1 MLKKLQRNLCSPTNI
16 LSYSNILICT
26 SFVGENIC
34 ETRYLFAAICQ
45 QNIYHQPTCGSIYV
59 CSSKVNI
66 WSKSSDEN
74 LLQTHSRNWIASFLH
89 QEISLGL
96 ISEIRQGPD
105 RRDCKHLIRLCR
117 KKETTQARWAL
128 VFFKTFLSWYVKLFR
143 TMLHQNNFLL
153 KRMIQSTWR
162 REQRTMKL

>member
-74 LLQTHSRNWIASFLH
+74 LPQTHSRNWIASFLH

-96 ISEIRQGPD
+96 ISELD
-105 RRDCKHLIRLCR
+105 RDLTEETANIWSDYAER
-117 KKETTQARWAL
+117 KKQPKQGEL
-128 VFFKTFLSWYVKLFR
+128 LFSKTFLSWYVKLFR

-153 KRMIQSTWR
+153 KRMIQSTWQ